1 MDKELSVV
9 NVNSD
14 IEKTAQSILDENDLD
29 KVKDLTHL
37 FNLNQAKKNVVRIM
51 KLNGL
56 MDTVADK
63 IIERFEKYPDNFS
76 NAELLS
82 YLQVTQNTIEKASKS
97 LELIDE
103 TPAIQFNNNTQV
115 NVSIIDSLD
124 RESKARV
131 ADVIRSILNSKNV
144 NIEDNKNEVVI
155 DE

>member
-124 RESKARV
+124 RESKARG

>member
-103 TPAIQFNNNTQV
+103 TPTIQFNNNTQV

-144 NIEDNKNEVVI
+144 NIEDNKNEVVV

>member
-103 TPAIQFNNNTQV
+103 TPTIQFNNNTQV

-124 RESKARV
+124 SESKARV
-131 ADVIRSILNSKNV
+131 ADVIRSILNNKNV

>member
-1 MDKELSVV
+1 MDKELSVA
-9 NVNSD
+9 NVNNS
-14 IEKTAQSILDENDLD
+14 IEETAQSILDENDLD

-103 TPAIQFNNNTQV
+103 TPTIQFNNNTQV

-131 ADVIRSILNSKNV
+131 ADVIRSILNNKNV

>member
-103 TPAIQFNNNTQV
+103 TPTIQFNNNTQV

-131 ADVIRSILNSKNV
+131 ADVIRSILNNKNV

>member
-9 NVNSD
+9 NVNSN

-103 TPAIQFNNNTQV
+103 TPTIQFNTNTQV

-131 ADVIRSILNSKNV
+131 ADVIRSILNNKNV

>member
-14 IEKTAQSILDENDLD
+14 IEKTAQSILAENDLD

-103 TPAIQFNNNTQV
+103 TPTIQFNNNTQV

-131 ADVIRSILNSKNV
+131 ADVIRSILNNKNV

>member
-103 TPAIQFNNNTQV
+103 TPTIQFNNNTQV